1 MSGIG
6 SRLRQ
11 ERERLGLSQK
21 KFGEVGGVE
30 ANAQGRY
37 ESGDRVPK
45 ADYLSRVAA
54 KGVDVLYIVTG
65 RRTPT
70 RADNL
75 SQSEEKILVSYRALY
90 KEDQDAI
97 RHLTHTLAE
106 LSVSSLMKE
115 RRTPESL
122 RAGRSQCINQP
133 PDTPVEQVL
142 VIWRLSLG
150 QHAAFLLRCPATYK
164 TKSRGVCLI
173 RVLVVDDH
181 DLVRTGITRML
192 ADIDGLQV
200 VGQAESGEESLL
212 KARELK
218 PDVVLMD
225 VKMPGIGGL
234 EATRKLLR
242 SHPDIKVVAVTV
254 CEEDPF
260 PTRLLQAGAA
270 GYLTKGAGLNEMVQ
284 AIRLVFAGQRYISP
298 QIAQQLVFKSF
309 QPSSESPFDAL
320 SEREIQ
326 IALMIVGCQKVQII
340 SDKLCLSPKTVN
352 TYRYR
357 IFEKLSI
364 SSDVELTL
372 LAVRHGMV
380 DASA

>member
-1 MSGIG
+1 
-6 SRLRQ
+6 
-11 ERERLGLSQK
+11 
-21 KFGEVGGVE
+21 
-30 ANAQGRY
+30 
-37 ESGDRVPK
+37 
-45 ADYLSRVAA
+45 
-54 KGVDVLYIVTG
+54 
-65 RRTPT
+65 
-70 RADNL
+70 
-75 SQSEEKILVSYRALY
+75 
-90 KEDQDAI
+90 
-97 RHLTHTLAE
+97 
-106 LSVSSLMKE
+106 
-115 RRTPESL
+115 
-122 RAGRSQCINQP
+122 
-133 PDTPVEQVL
+133 
-142 VIWRLSLG
+142 
-150 QHAAFLLRCPATYK
+150 
-164 TKSRGVCLI
+164 
-173 RVLVVDDH
+173 VVDDH

-200 VGQAESGEESLL
+200 VGEGDSGESAL
-212 KARELK
+212 KLARELK

-270 GYLTKGAGLNEMVQ
+270 GYLTKGAGLDEMVQ
-284 AIRLVFAGQRYISP
+284 AIRLAFAGQRYISP
-298 QIAQQLVFKSF
+298 QIAQQLALKPF
-309 QPSSESPFDAL
+309 QPQGSPFDTL

-357 IFEKLSI
+357 IFEKLSVT
-364 SSDVELTL
+364 SDVELTL

-380 DASA
+380 DASL

>member
-1 MSGIG
+1 MI
-6 SRLRQ
+6 
-11 ERERLGLSQK
+11 K
-21 KFGEVGGVE
+21 
-30 ANAQGRY
+30 
-37 ESGDRVPK
+37 
-45 ADYLSRVAA
+45 
-54 KGVDVLYIVTG
+54 
-65 RRTPT
+65 
-70 RADNL
+70 
-75 SQSEEKILVSYRALY
+75 
-90 KEDQDAI
+90 
-97 RHLTHTLAE
+97 
-106 LSVSSLMKE
+106 
-115 RRTPESL
+115 
-122 RAGRSQCINQP
+122 
-133 PDTPVEQVL
+133 
-142 VIWRLSLG
+142 
-150 QHAAFLLRCPATYK
+150 
-164 TKSRGVCLI
+164 
-173 RVLVVDDH
+173 VLVVDDH

-200 VGQAESGEESLL
+200 VGQAESGEESLM

-234 EATRKLLR
+234 EATRKLMR
-242 SHPDIKVVAVTV
+242 SHPDMKVVAVTV

-270 GYLTKGAGLNEMVQ
+270 GYMTKGAGLAEMVQ

-298 QIAQQLVFKSF
+298 QIAQQLALKSF
-309 QPSSESPFDAL
+309 QPQVNNSPFDLL

-326 IALMIVGCQKVQII
+326 IALMIVGCQKVQAI

-364 SSDVELTL
+364 SSDVELAL

>member
-1 MSGIG
+1 M
-6 SRLRQ
+6 
-11 ERERLGLSQK
+11 
-21 KFGEVGGVE
+21 
-30 ANAQGRY
+30 
-37 ESGDRVPK
+37 
-45 ADYLSRVAA
+45 
-54 KGVDVLYIVTG
+54 
-65 RRTPT
+65 
-70 RADNL
+70 
-75 SQSEEKILVSYRALY
+75 
-90 KEDQDAI
+90 
-97 RHLTHTLAE
+97 
-106 LSVSSLMKE
+106 
-115 RRTPESL
+115 
-122 RAGRSQCINQP
+122 
-133 PDTPVEQVL
+133 
-142 VIWRLSLG
+142 
-150 QHAAFLLRCPATYK
+150 
-164 TKSRGVCLI
+164 I

-200 VGQAESGEESLL
+200 VGEACTGEEALL
-212 KARELK
+212 KVRELK

-234 EATRKLLR
+234 EATRKLIR

-270 GYLTKGAGLNEMVQ
+270 GYLTKGAALDEMVQ
-284 AIRLVFAGQRYISP
+284 AIRLVFAGQRYIDP
-298 QIAQQLVFKSF
+298 QIAQQLALKSF
-309 QPSSESPFDAL
+309 QPQNSGSPFDLL

-326 IALMIVGCQKVQII
+326 IALMIANCHKVQNI

-364 SSDVELTL
+364 TSDVELAL

-380 DASA
+380 DAVS

>member
-1 MSGIG
+1 MDRWCRLVGWGIG
-6 SRLRQ
+6 
-11 ERERLGLSQK
+11 
-21 KFGEVGGVE
+21 
-30 ANAQGRY
+30 
-37 ESGDRVPK
+37 
-45 ADYLSRVAA
+45 
-54 KGVDVLYIVTG
+54 
-65 RRTPT
+65 
-70 RADNL
+70 
-75 SQSEEKILVSYRALY
+75 
-90 KEDQDAI
+90 
-97 RHLTHTLAE
+97 
-106 LSVSSLMKE
+106 
-115 RRTPESL
+115 
-122 RAGRSQCINQP
+122 
-133 PDTPVEQVL
+133 
-142 VIWRLSLG
+142 
-150 QHAAFLLRCPATYK
+150 FLLRCRQPKK
-164 TKSRGVCLI
+164 TNLRGVDLI

-200 VGQAESGEESLL
+200 VGQAESGEESLI

-234 EATRKLLR
+234 EATRKMMR

-270 GYLTKGAGLNEMVQ
+270 GYMTKGAGLAEMVQ

-298 QIAQQLVFKSF
+298 QVAQQLALKSF
-309 QPSSESPFDAL
+309 QPASDSPFDAL

-326 IALMIVGCQKVQII
+326 IALMIVGCQKVQVI

-357 IFEKLSI
+357 IFEKLSVK
-364 SSDVELTL
+364 SDVELAL

-380 DASA
+380 DAG

>member
-1 MSGIG
+1 M
-6 SRLRQ
+6 
-11 ERERLGLSQK
+11 
-21 KFGEVGGVE
+21 
-30 ANAQGRY
+30 
-37 ESGDRVPK
+37 
-45 ADYLSRVAA
+45 
-54 KGVDVLYIVTG
+54 
-65 RRTPT
+65 
-70 RADNL
+70 
-75 SQSEEKILVSYRALY
+75 
-90 KEDQDAI
+90 
-97 RHLTHTLAE
+97 
-106 LSVSSLMKE
+106 
-115 RRTPESL
+115 
-122 RAGRSQCINQP
+122 
-133 PDTPVEQVL
+133 
-142 VIWRLSLG
+142 
-150 QHAAFLLRCPATYK
+150 
-164 TKSRGVCLI
+164 I

-200 VGQAESGEESLL
+200 VGQAESGEESLI

-234 EATRKLLR
+234 GATTKLLR
-242 SHPDIKVVAVTV
+242 SHPDIKVVVVTV

-270 GYLTKGAGLNEMVQ
+270 GYLTKGAGLAEMVQ
-284 AIRLVFAGQRYISP
+284 AIRLVFAGQRYICP
-298 QIAQQLVFKSF
+298 QIAQQLAIKSF
-309 QPSSESPFDAL
+309 QPVSDSPFDAL

-326 IALMIVGCQKVQII
+326 IALMIVGCQKVQTI

-357 IFEKLSI
+357 IFEKLAI